1 MIYLPRC
8 WNGLRVG
15 LHVLVFSLA
24 IGANITDVN
33 VTDPSYH
40 GIIIDAGSSGSR
52 AWVFAWPAQKCDFN
66 APFPVT
72 IPSVVASQTVHR
84 GLATLGTTKLN
95 ETLQELLSFAE
106 GVLKDREDDWSE
118 FPVYLFA
125 TAGFRRMR
133 PDQREGMLQTVRAVL
148 SESSFHSE
156 PDFVRILSG
165 EEEGAYGWLAV
176 NAEKG
181 LLEDA
186 SKVSLGVLDL
196 GGASMQITFVP
207 EDDRSVLQ
215 HSFPVHLQGRQSYL
229 YSASYL
235 QFGLREAQ
243 RLLQRQLI
251 ARALVAETTSILE
264 HPCMPRGS
272 NISELLIGE
281 ENSNLSSNSSEL
293 GASPLRATWYGKGLY
308 EDCAEKIAELFDK
321 NAPCY
326 LPHCTFNGRYQPTLG
341 SRRFLAFSAFSWV
354 VEALGL
360 PAEATALEDIE
371 TAARYVCKMDWAMLH
386 ERWQRLDEQALQ
398 SFCFS
403 ATYVVVL
410 LHHGLGFDK
419 KSHQILFTQAQDRG
433 NISWARGAIIW
444 EVNNRFS
451 HHQPLCKKDFPEITT
466 FADKGM
472 CERK

>member
-1 MIYLPRC
+1 
-8 WNGLRVG
+8 
-15 LHVLVFSLA
+15 VLLFSLA
-24 IGANITDVN
+24 LGANISEVN
-33 VTDPSYH
+33 ITEPSNLGYH

-52 AWVFAWPAQKCDFN
+52 VWVFAWPVLKCDFN
-66 APFPVT
+66 APFPVA

-84 GLATLGTTKLN
+84 GLATLGTAKLN

-106 GVLKDREDDWSE
+106 GVLIDREDDWSE

-133 PDQREGMLQTVRAVL
+133 PDQREGMLQNVRAIL
-148 SESSFHSE
+148 ADSSFYSE
-156 PDFVRILSG
+156 PDHVRILSG

-181 LLEDA
+181 LLEEA
-186 SKVSLGVLDL
+186 SKGSLGVLDL

-215 HSFPVHLQGRQSYL
+215 HSFPVHLQGRQSNL

-272 NISELLIGE
+272 NISELLIGDE
-281 ENSNLSSNSSEL
+281 SGSDSGNSSTL

-308 EDCAEKIAELFDK
+308 EDCADKIAELFDK
-321 NAPCY
+321 SAPCY

-354 VEALGL
+354 VDALGL

-371 TAARYVCKMDWAMLH
+371 TAARYVCKMDWTMLH

-398 SFCFS
+398 SLCFS

-451 HHQPLCKKDFPEITT
+451 RHQPLCKMDFPEISSS

-472 CERK
+472 CQRK

>member
-1 MIYLPRC
+1 MAWSGPRSSC
-8 WNGLRVG
+8 
-15 LHVLVFSLA
+15 A
-24 IGANITDVN
+24 GA
-33 VTDPSYH
+33 
-40 GIIIDAGSSGSR
+40 
-52 AWVFAWPAQKCDFN
+52 F
-66 APFPVT
+66 
-72 IPSVVASQTVHR
+72 
-84 GLATLGTTKLN
+84 
-95 ETLQELLSFAE
+95 
-106 GVLKDREDDWSE
+106 
-118 FPVYLFA
+118 
-125 TAGFRRMR
+125 
-133 PDQREGMLQTVRAVL
+133 
-148 SESSFHSE
+148 
-156 PDFVRILSG
+156 
-165 EEEGAYGWLAV
+165 GWLAV

-186 SKVSLGVLDL
+186 SKKSLGVLDL

-251 ARALVAETTSILE
+251 GRALVAETTSILE

-281 ENSNLSSNSSEL
+281 EPEEHGNLSSNSSEH

-419 KSHQILFTQAQDRG
+419 KSHQILFTGAQDRG

-451 HHQPLCKKDFPEITT
+451 HHQPLCKRDFPEITS